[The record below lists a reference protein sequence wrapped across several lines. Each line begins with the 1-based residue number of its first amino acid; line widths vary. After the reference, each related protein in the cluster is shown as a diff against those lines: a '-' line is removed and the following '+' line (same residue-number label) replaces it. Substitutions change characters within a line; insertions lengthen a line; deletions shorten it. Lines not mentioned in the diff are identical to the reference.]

1 MAIEKSRY
9 FLAFYV
15 ANSGAG
21 HVTGCLSFE
30 TFGTGTFFS
39 RIQAEKRVEKFVPDA
54 WGIVFTGFQ
63 RLTKEEYE
71 QWHSKE

>member
-15 ANSGAG
+15 ANSGTG
-21 HVTGCLSFE
+21 HVTGCTSIE
-30 TFGTGTFFS
+30 TFGIKTFLS
-39 RIQAEKRVEKFVPDA
+39 RIQAEEHVKKIVPDA

-63 RLTKEEYE
+63 RLTKEEYK
-71 QWHSKE
+71 QWFGKE